1 MATISNFKQNFQ
13 GGVRPNQFRVN
24 ITAPF
29 FGGTD
34 LEFLGKGTSIP
45 SSVIGNI
52 DVPYR
57 GRQLKVPGDRTF
69 EDWTVTILNDPN
81 WQNRSFF
88 ERWMDGIQDHT
99 FPARNVNATS
109 VYGTGTVRQL
119 GRNGGTIAT
128 YIVEDIYPVNLAAI
142 ELDFS
147 TNDTAEE
154 FAVTFAVNNWRSSAS
169 NEINPSG
176 SGLNVDFNVS
186 ASIGGVN
193 INVGT

>member
-34 LEFLGKGTSIP
+34 LEFLGKGASIP

-69 EDWTVTILNDPN
+69 EDWSVTIINDSEFSARSALEA
-81 WQNRSFF
+81 WQQ
-88 ERWMDGIQDHT
+88 DIQELDSGVGMASNDYLLSRA
-99 FPARNVNATS
+99 FVE
-109 VYGTGTVRQL
+109 QL
-119 GRNGGTIAT
+119 GKDDAVLARYEFFNMFPKNI
-128 YIVEDIYPVNLAAI
+128 AAI
-142 ELDFS
+142 DLNYETVDAL
-147 TNDTAEE
+147 EE
-154 FAVTFAVNNWRSSAS
+154 FT
-169 NEINPSG
+169 
-176 SGLNVDFNVS
+176 VDFTYSHWERV
-186 ASIGGVN
+186 V
-193 INVGT
+193 